1 MREKFTLWCR
11 VIGMILACH
20 SSITILTAV
29 PMFFTKP
36 DVGKLLP
43 SASILGDTAILN
55 QLTQSANYM
64 WGHMLLTVVLTG
76 IVPLCLGIYMM
87 KSGRFFINLCYPS
100 NGAALGNAPTAVD
113 PTLDLPSKEAKDDD
127 RRWMPPEMRRRI

>member
-43 SASILGDTAILN
+43 FASILGDSAIFK
-55 QLTQSANYM
+55 LTQSANYM
-64 WGHMLLTVVLTG
+64 WGQMLLTVVLTG

-100 NGAALGNAPTAVD
+100 NGVAQGNASAAGD
-113 PTLDLPSKEAKDDD
+113 PTLDLPSKEAQNDD
-127 RRWMPPEMRRRI
+127 RRWMPPEMR